1 MLSAGLFHG
10 GGVVDGLARVAVL
23 IDADN
28 MSSRAASVVVT
39 ETAQHGTLAVKRAYG
54 DWTGPHLAGWRPE
67 LAKHAI
73 TPVQQFAW
81 VKGKNATDT
90 ALIIDAMDLL
100 YAGHIDVFCLASS
113 DSDFTRLALRLRESG
128 RRVYGIGERKTS
140 QAFTNACDRFTFLE
154 VLLGQPLIA
163 VEAKVRD
170 AVKSG
175 TAGGGTATPVGDEAD
190 PAAPPELPAVEEVVI
205 PAIDA
210 AVREDGWAPLA
221 TVGWH
226 IVAAHPTFDA
236 RNYGYA
242 KLGELVATL
251 TSVEMRREQAT
262 SGAVHVF
269 VRRLQG

>member
-1 MLSAGLFHG
+1 VH
-10 GGVVDGLARVAVL
+10 VVDGVARVAVL

-28 MSSRAASVVVT
+28 IPARAASVVVA
-39 ETAQHGTLAVKRAYG
+39 ETARHGTLAVKRVYG
-54 DWTGPHLAGWRPE
+54 DWAGPHLVGWRPE

-73 TPVQQFAW
+73 TPIQQFAW

-100 YAGHIDVFCLASS
+100 YAGHVDVFCLVSS

-154 VLLGQPLIA
+154 VLLGQPLPI
-163 VEAKVRD
+163 VEPGARVEVGPE
-170 AVKSG
+170 A
-175 TAGGGTATPVGDEAD
+175 AAVGDAESVTVQED
-190 PAAPPELPAVEEVVI
+190 LAAPPELPEAEDVVL

-210 AVREDGWAPLA
+210 ALRNDGWAPLS

-226 IVAAHPTFDA
+226 IVATHPSFDA

-251 TSVEMRREQAT
+251 TGVEVRREQT
-262 SGAVHVF
+262 PSGAAHVF
-269 VRRLQG
+269 VRRADS

>member
-1 MLSAGLFHG
+1 MEE
-10 GGVVDGLARVAVL
+10 VARVAVL

-28 MSSRAASVVVT
+28 IPPRAASVLVA
-39 ETAQHGTLAVKRAYG
+39 ETARHGALAVKRAYG
-54 DWTGPHLAGWRPE
+54 DWAGPNLVGWRPK

-100 YAGHIDVFCLASS
+100 YAGHIDVFCLVSS

-154 VLLGQPLIA
+154 VLLGQSLPFVEPNVPAPPGSEAAA
-163 VEAKVRD
+163 VG
-170 AVKSG
+170 AV
-175 TAGGGTATPVGDEAD
+175 AVGDEAD
-190 PAAPPELPAVEEVVI
+190 LAEPPELPAAQDVVL

-221 TVGWH
+221 TVGWQ
-226 IVAAHPTFDA
+226 IAATHPSFDA
-236 RNYGYA
+236 RNYGYS
-242 KLGELVATL
+242 KLGELVTTL
-251 TSVEMRREQAT
+251 TGVEVRREHT
-262 SGAVHVF
+262 PSGPVHVF
-269 VRRLQG
+269 VRRADG

>member
-1 MLSAGLFHG
+1 
-10 GGVVDGLARVAVL
+10 VVDEVARVAVL

-28 MSSRAASVVVT
+28 FPARAASVVVA

-54 DWTGPHLAGWRPE
+54 DWAGSHLAGWRPE

-100 YAGHIDVFCLASS
+100 YAGHMDVFCLVSS

-154 VLLGQPLIA
+154 VLLGQPLPA
-163 VEAKVRD
+163 VEPKARAEAGAEAG
-170 AVKSG
+170 AVGASV
-175 TAGGGTATPVGDEAD
+175 PVAVEAD
-190 PAAPPELPAVEEVVI
+190 PAAPPELPAAEDVVL

-210 AVREDGWAPLA
+210 AVRDDGWAPLA

-226 IVAAHPTFDA
+226 IVATHPSFDA

-251 TSVEMRREQAT
+251 KGVEVRREQT
-262 SGAVHVF
+262 PSGAVHVF
-269 VRRLQG
+269 VRRAGG

>member
-1 MLSAGLFHG
+1 M
-10 GGVVDGLARVAVL
+10 ARVAVL
-23 IDADN
+23 IDAEN
-28 MSSRAASVVVT
+28 IPSRAASVVVA

-54 DWTGPHLAGWRPE
+54 DWAGPHLAGWRPE
-67 LAKHAI
+67 LAKHAL

-100 YAGHIDVFCLASS
+100 YAGHIDVFCLVSS

-154 VLLGQPLIA
+154 VLLGQPLLDVEPNAPVA
-163 VEAKVRD
+163 VR
-170 AVKSG
+170 SG
-175 TAGGGTATPVGDEAD
+175 VAGGGAAAPVGDEAD
-190 PAAPPELPAVEEVVI
+190 PSAPPELPAVEDVVL

-210 AVREDGWAPLA
+210 ALREDGWAPLS
-221 TVGWH
+221 TVGWQ
-226 IVAAHPTFDA
+226 IVATHPSFDA
-236 RNYGYA
+236 RNYGCA

-251 TSVEMRREQAT
+251 TGVEMRREQSP
-262 SGAVHVF
+262 SGAGPVF
-269 VRRLQG
+269 VRRTTG